1 MEGTRPDAL
10 PRLRLRTSFTAP
22 NAVFFE
28 GPFDCDMRDFH
39 SSGLQE
45 AFRAWLEASGPAAL
59 LAGSLAGLGTI
70 ITPS

>member
-1 MEGTRPDAL
+1 
-10 PRLRLRTSFTAP
+10 
-22 NAVFFE
+22 
-28 GPFDCDMRDFH
+28 MRDFH

-45 AFRAWLEASGPAAL
+45 AFRALLEASGPAAL